1 MFLLEDLDMR
11 AHIVALV
18 AAFLVCGLST
28 ARPQGSAGEIT
39 ITILYDNTV
48 FTPGTTADWGFSCFI
63 QGGGDTILYDAGANG
78 AILLANADTLGMNL
92 SSAKKIFLSHDHYD
106 HAGGLTSALAKAP
119 GLPVFVGALFAPSVV
134 EAIAHDGGQPMP
146 VTGPVEVSSGRY
158 STGELHSSIGVYE
171 HSLVMDTDSG
181 LVVVVGCSHPG
192 IIEILKRVKAGLG
205 REIFAVFGGFHLL
218 DLTQPQVETIIGELR
233 NLGVRKCGATHCTGE
248 GPIQWISQ
256 AYGSDFLPMGVG
268 QVLRFSASTIPLN
281 GAAMWIS
288 SAAVNF
294 GDVELGGKQDTVA
307 LTVENITPRP
317 LIVSEISHSDTTFQL
332 LGIPQLPVTILSGI
346 PLVVRAVFHPIA
358 SVSYTDTVRIVS
370 DDAMSPARVIP
381 MSGEGFVVAP
391 ALENSL
397 YGFGG
402 QTDSGNVRIV
412 DPATGAARL
421 VGPSNCVQIV
431 GASISPS
438 AGEIVALAPSGS
450 STALVRLSASGGH
463 FATIAQWPSLG
474 WKGIAFRK
482 DTLYVTRSS
491 RMYRWDAK
499 NLAGTLVATFPV
511 QYVFSGLAYRS
522 RQDDFMASVG
532 GIGSATD
539 SLYKIDPS
547 TWTITAVGS
556 LGMKHVVG
564 IVSDDAE
571 NLFGV
576 LTSGTSESVLLRID
590 PGSGAATTIGTMG
603 AAGIMALASRGVVTG
618 AGMPDVLPAVFWLSQ
633 NYPNPFNPSTTIM
646 YALPE
651 RSYVRLTVFNTLGQQ
666 VATLVQG
673 EQEAGYHEVQFDG
686 SGLASGVYL
695 YRLQVR
701 GSDSAAP
708 RDSKSGAGEF
718 VQTRKLVLLQ

>member
-1 MFLLEDLDMR
+1 MR
-11 AHIVALV
+11 THIALWV
-18 AAFLVCGLST
+18 AAFLACGPSI
-28 ARPQGSAGEIT
+28 AHPQGTMGEIT
-39 ITILYDNTV
+39 VTILYDNTV

-63 QGGGDTILYDAGANG
+63 QCAGDTVLYDAGTNG

-92 SSAKKIFLSHDHYD
+92 SSAKKVFLSHDHYD
-106 HAGGLTSALAKAP
+106 HAGGLTSALARAP
-119 GLPVFVGALFAPSVV
+119 GVPVYVGALFTPSVV
-134 EAIAHDGGQPMP
+134 EAIAHDGGQPTS
-146 VTGPVEVSSGRY
+146 VTGSMEVSSGLY
-158 STGELHSSIGVYE
+158 STGELPSNIGTYE
-171 HSLVMDTDSG
+171 QSLVIDTDSG

-192 IIEILKRVKAGLG
+192 IIEILKRVKGGLG

-218 DLTQPQVETIIGELR
+218 ELTQLQVEAIVQELR

-288 SAAVNF
+288 SAAFNF
-294 GDVELGGKQDTVA
+294 GDVELGGKQDTLM

-317 LIVSEISHSDTTFQL
+317 LVVSEISHRNNAFQL
-332 LGIPQLPVTILSGI
+332 LEVPQLPATINAGT
-346 PLVVRAVFHPIA
+346 PLVVRAVFHPI
-358 SVSYTDTVRIVS
+358 VSESYSDTIRIVS
-370 DDAMSPARVIP
+370 DDAMSPARGIP
-381 MSGEGFVVAP
+381 VSGEGFVVAP

-397 YGFGG
+397 YAFGG

-412 DPATGAARL
+412 DATTGAARL

-491 RMYRWDAK
+491 RIYRWDTK
-499 NLAGTLVATFPV
+499 TLAGTLVATFPV

-522 RQDDFMASVG
+522 RQDDFLATCG
-532 GIGSATD
+532 GIASAAD
-539 SLYKIDPS
+539 SLYRIDPS

-556 LGMKHVVG
+556 LGAKHVVG

-603 AAGIMALASRGVVTG
+603 AAGIMALAAKGVVTG
-618 AGMPDVLPAVFWLSQ
+618 VGMPDALPALFWLSQ
-633 NYPNPFNPSTTIM
+633 NYPNPFNPSTTIR
-646 YALPE
+646 YCLPN
-651 RSYVRLTVFNTLGQQ
+651 RLHVTLTVYNTLGQQ
-666 VATLVQG
+666 VAVLQNG
-673 EQEAGYHEVQFDG
+673 EQQAGFHELQFDA

-695 YRLQVR
+695 YRLQ
-701 GSDSAAP
+701 
-708 RDSKSGAGEF
+708 AGDF
-718 VQTRKLVLLQ
+718 ISTKRMLILK